1 MKFIVCRA
9 VSPPP
14 LTDAQ
19 VRSILSGRAV
29 DSPVRLKEGDC
40 FPISKGGNT
49 VPVFCSSSTDRGCRI
64 RRMCVG
70 EISYNRRNG
79 GDSP

>member
-1 MKFIVCRA
+1 MKLIVCRA

-14 LTDAQ
+14 LTDSQ
-19 VRSILSGRAV
+19 VRSILSGRTV
-29 DSPVRLKEGDC
+29 DSPIRLEEGDC
-40 FPISKGGNT
+40 FPLSNGGRI
-49 VPVFCSSSTDRGCRI
+49 VPVFCSSSTDRACRI
-64 RRMCVG
+64 RRMCAG